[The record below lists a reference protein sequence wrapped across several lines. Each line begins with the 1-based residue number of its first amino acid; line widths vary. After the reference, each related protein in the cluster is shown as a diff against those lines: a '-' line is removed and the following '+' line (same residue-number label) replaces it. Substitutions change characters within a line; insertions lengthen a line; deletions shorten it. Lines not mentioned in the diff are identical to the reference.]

1 MARLRSPQ
9 RTSHSASF
17 RALRDAVQL
26 ALASLLVFVGATPL
40 AADWTASQER
50 RPVDDVAPMSRVV
63 GRVVDANGGGVRD
76 AKVHLYCVDGVWRRG
91 AFKREFE
98 IRTDAQGR
106 FELVVPTPTSDWIS
120 LLVEPTAYLDVAGRD
135 FGPAGGRD
143 QPRLKS
149 GDNDLGEFKL
159 QATGAFAG
167 RVVDVEGRPVA
178 QVEVRL
184 DGSFP
189 GGRGRAAR
197 SNERGE
203 YEVGHVPA
211 GEYAIEALASG
222 FVLAKRAGARVVEGE
237 TTIGIDFVLTPAM
250 TIAGVVVDE
259 SGAGVPGARVW
270 GWPTRSGTG
279 SGARSDEQ
287 GRFVVHLAQSE
298 PHHFEV
304 EAEGFAKLEEM
315 SEAFAALETD
325 ELSSGQF
332 DEQAAIPA
340 AFARKGVHHA
350 PGANDVRLVLKRP
363 VLTRFVVLDA
373 ATSGPVT
380 EFAVRLEWKQTG
392 GMSRSGGEPEYSRGR
407 FPNGEFECEADPL
420 KHTYVI
426 TAPGYGPAR
435 GEIVHDSPTTRR
447 CVVRLSKGGSLVG
460 RVTVDG
466 KPVEAAQ
473 VTLRE
478 TTLAE
483 LYEGPVDDE
492 NSAYWNEWEGPWEP
506 FLFDDRVRKWSSD
519 AQGQF
524 RFDSLEEGEY
534 RLEILTSLGERRS
547 LEPVVVRAGN
557 PTDLGS
563 LELLLA
569 GTIEGQVLT
578 PAGTSPE
585 HLQISATVFDV
596 RRSTTTDSE
605 GKFRIPLLPAG
616 RAHVNVA
623 NRVGVLVWFPTQHF
637 DLAAD
642 ETKAVVLDA
651 SACAGA
657 TLSITARIDGKPAAN
672 LRVDLYSSADGK
684 RGATLHSTDKQGVES
699 GWTAAMGE
707 ADVVFEAPSRMPVAW
722 LPKAARLTPG
732 AVVKLDLDLAVGQ
745 LAFEWPKLPP
755 GEKLETVQI
764 DGRRADRAQP
774 VHAVWFRRH
783 GGFDADIVRRSEQ
796 RCEFR
801 WVEPGECEWTVRV
814 ISTSATDNHIERY
827 YRRSATVV
835 AEALAECV
843 LTPEHRIEPPP
854 QKR

>member
-1 MARLRSPQ
+1 LIAFAA
-9 RTSHSASF
+9 TG
-17 RALRDAVQL
+17 
-26 ALASLLVFVGATPL
+26 LLATPTL
-40 AADWTASQER
+40 AFQER
-50 RPVDDVAPMSRVV
+50 RPVDEVTPMSRVV
-63 GRVVDANGGGVRD
+63 GRVVDAKGGGVRD
-76 AKVHLYCVDGVWRRG
+76 AKVHLYSVDGAWRQG
-91 AFKREFE
+91 ESKRDFE
-98 IRTDAQGR
+98 TRTDAHGR

-120 LLVEPTAYLDVAGRD
+120 LLVEPTAHLDVAGRD

-167 RVVDVEGRPVA
+167 RVVDVDGKPVA

-189 GGRGRAAR
+189 GGRGRGAR

-203 YEVGHVPA
+203 YEVGHVPS
-211 GEYAIEALASG
+211 GHYSVEALSSG
-222 FVLAKRAGARVVEGE
+222 FVLAKRAGTRVVAGE
-237 TTIGIDFVLTPAM
+237 TTNGVDFVLTRAM
-250 TIAGVVVDE
+250 TISGVVVDE
-259 SGAGVPGARVW
+259 SGVGVAGARVW
-270 GWPTRSGTG
+270 GWPMGGGTG
-279 SGARSDEQ
+279 SGSRSDAQ
-287 GRFVVHLAQSE
+287 GRFVVRLAQSE

-304 EAEGFAKLEEM
+304 EAEGFAKLEEI

-325 ELSSGQF
+325 ELSGGQF
-332 DEQAAIPA
+332 DEQAGIPV
-340 AFARKGVHHA
+340 AFARNGVHHA
-350 PGANDVRLVLKRP
+350 PGATDVRLVLKRP
-363 VLTRFVVLDA
+363 VLTSFVVVDA
-373 ATSGPVT
+373 ATSAPVT
-380 EFAVRLEWKQTG
+380 EFAVRLEWKRHG
-392 GMSRSGGEPEYSRGR
+392 LSSRSGGEPEYPRGR

-447 CVVRLSKGGSLVG
+447 CLVRLSKGGSLLG

-466 KPVEAAQ
+466 KPVEDAQ
-473 VTLRE
+473 VILRE

-483 LYEGPVDDE
+483 LYEGPVEDE

-506 FLFDDRVRKWSSD
+506 FLFDGRVRKWSSD

-547 LEPVVVRAGN
+547 LEPVVVQAGT
-557 PTDLGS
+557 PTDLGKI
-563 LELLLA
+563 ELLLA
-569 GTIEGQVLT
+569 GTIEGRVLT
-578 PAGTSPE
+578 PPGTSPAG
-585 HLQISATVFDV
+585 LDVSATVFDV

-616 RAHVNVA
+616 RAHVHVA
-623 NRVGVLVWFPTQHF
+623 NRVGVLVWFPTQHL

-642 ETKAVVLDA
+642 ETKFLVLDA

-707 ADVVFEAPSRMPVAW
+707 ADVVFEAPSRMSVAW

-745 LAFEWPKLPP
+745 LAFEWPELPS
-755 GEKLETVQI
+755 GEKLGQVEI
-764 DGRRADRAQP
+764 EGRRADRAQP
-774 VHAVWFRRH
+774 VHAVWFRRQ

-835 AEALAECV
+835 AGALAECV